1 MGRYYYLKGNGW
13 GCGVWFV
20 LFLLFITAPIWIYL
34 LTFPLRFLVFLG
46 EIGEAIFGEGNG
58 AIMLIIAG
66 LLFAGM
72 LVLIAKFLEK
82 IESRNK
88 EEE

>member
-1 MGRYYYLKGNGW
+1 M
-13 GCGVWFV
+13 

-34 LTFPLRFLVFLG
+34 LTIPLRFLAFLG
-46 EIGEAIFGEGNG
+46 EIGVAIFGEGNG

-66 LLFAGM
+66 LLFAGV

-88 EEE
+88 DEE

>member
-1 MGRYYYLKGNGW
+1 MT
-13 GCGVWFV
+13 
-20 LFLLFITAPIWIYL
+20 I
-34 LTFPLRFLVFLG
+34 PLRFLAFLG
-46 EIGEAIFGEGNG
+46 EIGVAIFGEGNG

-72 LVLIAKFLEK
+72 LLLIAKFLEK

-88 EEE
+88 DEE